1 MIDPTLNS
9 NTYNNPNPNPIMNP
23 NPNPIMNSN
32 PNPVTNPNQ
41 NLITNLNQNLT
52 TNPDPNLITNSN
64 PNLITNP
71 NPNPIMNSNSNP
83 IMNPNQNLTTNPNL
97 NPNSNPPLD
106 ITTLANVN
114 QNTQTISSSD
124 PTLNIHTDTISN
136 TNDSNS
142 ENTAI
147 NMNLSTQS
155 NAQNG
160 SQANH
165 ININFSAD
173 LKQIASQNLVF
184 IDKSDDLSK
193 LFSVDS
199 NRILILRPPSFGK
212 SIICDMIENLYTG
225 QKTLFQSLNAKIAE
239 TWDFTKKFPVI
250 RFSMRFYA
258 TTFDE
263 FYVRFSDVVKKLFIK
278 FNIPMDIF
286 SNFGIPQD
294 ALAYLIQSFTD
305 DGQKVV
311 LIIEDIESCLINMP
325 FTNPHIHKIK
335 LCMQQFFN
343 YLTNISDSFEFL
355 FITGIDNFFD
365 LSNLCIDLTESPEV
379 AGLFGITKQDIGNV
393 DFFIITD
400 QSELAEENFFS
411 FYFKTIIGT
420 FMKTLS
426 DTFNFLKNEFINT
439 LKYVKNS
446 DKGFIQLKYLQHIL
460 LNCTGNCF
468 SPSSDILVS
477 NYIDFLGMCYHCKA
491 DYFWIQSV
499 LRRETESISKDFAK
513 LFQFYSNSATIYEN
527 ILLNALFNDG
537 YIITPHLDGH
547 KYLFRFGFFSYRN
560 NKLFPTNMNVMTLLF
575 NATVD
580 YIINNIN
587 IDLSPWN
594 SLPLNEIMRSFT
606 NFYKTTKIPLIIKA
620 NKCIETIL
628 TIYLSSIYK
637 DSQRKILIN
646 GSLFISSQ
654 FKNFRFSEVTK
665 LEDHISFF
673 SNNEKNVLIYIRS
686 FPDKNESVTFYLRV
700 NPSLASFSVEV
711 PKYLDSSIT
720 QSTEILGRSSI
731 FSFTD
736 AVLNVVFTSC
746 WGKAEG
752 KDKYFI
758 ASELSRK
765 IPELCDDRY
774 LDKKISLA
782 LQLLCQNGKL
792 KYNVDP
798 ITKDVY
804 YTLVKNII
812 PRKNLI

>member
-9 NTYNNPNPNPIMNP
+9 NTNNNPNPNPITNNNPNPNPITNTNPNPFTNLNQNLITNPNPNPIMNP
-23 NPNPIMNSN
+23 NP
-32 PNPVTNPNQ
+32 
-41 NLITNLNQNLT
+41 ITNLNQNLT
-52 TNPDPNLITNSN
+52 TNPDPN
-64 PNLITNP
+64 
-71 NPNPIMNSNSNP
+71 PIMNSNSD
-83 IMNPNQNLTTNPNL
+83 PNL
-97 NPNSNPPLD
+97 NPISNPPLN
-106 ITTLANVN
+106 ISTLASVN
-114 QNTQTISSSD
+114 QNTQIISSSN
-124 PTLNIHTDTISN
+124 PITTLNIQPDTTANI
-136 TNDSNS
+136 NDSNS
-142 ENTAI
+142 EATAL
-147 NMNLSTQS
+147 NMTLSTQS
-155 NAQNG
+155 NTQNDSQG
-160 SQANH
+160 SH

-173 LKQIASQNLVF
+173 LKQIANENLVF
-184 IDKSDDLSK
+184 IDKSDDLLK
-193 LFSVDS
+193 LFSVDF

-212 SIICDMIENLYTG
+212 SIICDMIENLFTG
-225 QKTLFQSLNAKIAE
+225 EKTLFQSLNAKIAE
-239 TWDFTKKFPVI
+239 SWDFTKKFPVI

-278 FNIPMDIF
+278 FDIPMDIF

-305 DGQKVV
+305 KGQKIV
-311 LIIEDIESCLINMP
+311 LIIEDIESCLINMS
-325 FTNPHIHKIK
+325 FANPHVHKIK
-335 LCMQQFFN
+335 LCIQQFFN

-355 FITGIDNFFD
+355 FLTGIDNFFD

-379 AGLFGITKQDIGNV
+379 ASLFGITKQDIGNT
-393 DFFIITD
+393 DFFIYTD
-400 QSELAEENFFS
+400 QSEIMEENFFS
-411 FYFKTIIGT
+411 FYFKTIIGS
-420 FMKTLS
+420 FMKTLN
-426 DTFNFLKNEFINT
+426 DTFNFLKDEFTNT
-439 LKYVKNS
+439 LKYIKNS
-446 DKGFIQLKYLQHIL
+446 DKGFIHLKYLQHIL
-460 LNCTGNCF
+460 FNCAGNCF
-468 SPSSDILVS
+468 SPSTDIFVS

-499 LRRETESISKDFAK
+499 LRRETESISKDFAN
-513 LFQFYSNSATIYEN
+513 LFQFYPSSAKLYEN
-527 ILLNALFNDG
+527 ILYNTLFNEG
-537 YIITPHLDGH
+537 YIVTPHLDGY
-547 KYLFRFGFFSYRN
+547 KYLLRFGFFSYRN

-580 YIINNIN
+580 HIVNSIN
-587 IDLSPWN
+587 IDLSPWD

-637 DSQRKILIN
+637 DSQKKISIN

-654 FKNFRFSEVTK
+654 FNNFRFSEVTK
-665 LEDHISFF
+665 LEDHINFF
-673 SNNEKNVLIYIRS
+673 TYNEKNVLVYIRS
-686 FPDKNESVTFYLRV
+686 LPDKSESITFYLRV
-700 NPSLASFSVEV
+700 NPNLASFSVDV
-711 PKYLDSSIT
+711 PKYLDSAIT
-720 QSTEILGRSSI
+720 QSTEVLGRSSI

-774 LDKKISLA
+774 LDKKVSMA

-792 KYNVDP
+792 KFNVDP
-798 ITKDVY
+798 ISKNAY
-804 YTLVKNII
+804 YTLVKNVI